1 MNAKPGKTKTTD
13 AGKVLRPGHLRIIF
27 STHDDLQQAQEL
39 AKKLVTAKAAACVN
53 ILPGI
58 TSLFFWEDQLQME
71 TEMMLIIKTTEEK
84 AALVQAL
91 LEEHHTYDV
100 PEVIEL
106 DGRVLHK
113 PYFDW
118 IKSCLN

>member
-1 MNAKPGKTKTTD
+1 MKGSTNPGGSETGD
-13 AGKVLRPGHLRIIF
+13 LVIRPGNLRIIL
-27 STHDDLQQAQEL
+27 STHDDLQQAQDL
-39 AKKLVTAKAAACVN
+39 GRKLVEAKAAACVN
-53 ILPGI
+53 ILPGM
-58 TSLFFWEDQLQME
+58 TSVFFWENELQME
-71 TEMMLIIKTTEEK
+71 AEILLIIKTTEEK
-84 AALVQAL
+84 AAAVQAL

-118 IKSCLN
+118 IKSCLK